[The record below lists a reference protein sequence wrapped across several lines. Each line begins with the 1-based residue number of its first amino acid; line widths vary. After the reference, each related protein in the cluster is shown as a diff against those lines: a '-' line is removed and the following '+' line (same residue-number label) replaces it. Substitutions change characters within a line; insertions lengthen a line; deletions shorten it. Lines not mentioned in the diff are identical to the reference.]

1 MVFLTTHYSALQSI
15 AGITSERFSALVTG
29 ELQVEVR
36 LVSLWSR
43 YHSQCMK
50 IYLNI
55 VSSVHNTY
63 IAMNTSSLV
72 TPTEGPNS
80 ISVC

>member
-36 LVSLWSR
+36 LVSL
-43 YHSQCMK
+43 
-50 IYLNI
+50 
-55 VSSVHNTY
+55 
-63 IAMNTSSLV
+63 
-72 TPTEGPNS
+72 
-80 ISVC
+80 